1 MQSPIP
7 VIKRENNGSVR
18 FNTLHVDHNDKK
30 QTYKFLWGRELK
42 QFHKTKVITGGKRE
56 TAGWEIGA
64 VDVCFVSVTR
74 PNTDDLITKN
84 TEMSTDKNKER
95 ILLKWLSNCAKFTAG
110 ITYLVHEAH
119 VILLISFLSFKG
131 FPLGTVNTKR
141 S

>member
-1 MQSPIP
+1 M
-7 VIKRENNGSVR
+7 IKRENNGSVR
-18 FNTLHVDHNDKK
+18 FSTLHVDHNNKK
-30 QTYKFLWGRELK
+30 KTYKFLWSRELK

-64 VDVCFVSVTR
+64 VDVCLVSVTR
-74 PNTDDLITKN
+74 PNTNDLITKN
-84 TEMSTDKNKER
+84 TETSTDKNKEK

-110 ITYLVHEAH
+110 ITYLVHEAQ